1 MRRALLLLIL
11 LCASQTGFA
20 QLQDTLEEQVIKGR
34 RMPSVDLPLMP
45 GTKISTVD
53 SAALQRFSNN
63 TIAALLTEQ
72 LPLFVRTTGVN
83 GPTTLSIRGA
93 SAAQSA
99 VLWEGVPIQ
108 NAALGLTDLSLL
120 QAGLFDNVAVVYGGN
135 PALSG
140 SGNVGG
146 ALLLS
151 GGRLPFD
158 SVRRFSGRATVGFGS
173 FGRRSGLVGFQKS
186 GPKSAFSVR
195 LFGEEAQ
202 NNFEYQPADPV
213 LPKRELANAGYHS
226 AGALVRAAQQT
237 AGGVRMEQSAWLTT
251 VRRQIP
257 PALFEQSSVKEQRDA
272 SIRLRFSAEKTVRNV
287 ALKAQLAGF
296 SELLHYEDAA
306 VNLVSDLRVHTVFGE
321 ASARFDLG
329 GWRVQTALPF
339 QFSIADITVAN
350 NPTQTR
356 WGGVV
361 TAGRTF
367 WGKKLQTATT
377 LRTEMIDG
385 RTIVLPGESVSGQI
399 LPAVQLRA
407 GVQRSYRAPTLQE
420 RYYFPG
426 GNRALLPEEGWSY
439 EGGLSLKKP
448 RTEASNRIAAS
459 ADFTV
464 FQRDIKNWIIWYG
477 GAIWTPHNIAKV
489 RTRGF
494 EAEGELRYTAPRFN
508 AGLRS
513 AGSYT
518 RATTMESV
526 VARDGSVGSQIPH
539 TPFWNARLGAW
550 LGGKRAQLHWNAA
563 YTGFR
568 YITSDESA
576 FVPDFFVQ
584 NLTLE
589 LPIRLERADL
599 RLQLRCEN
607 VGNVSYVVVAARP
620 APGRAFGVLL
630 QVGLE

>member
-1 MRRALLLLIL
+1 MRRAFLLLIL
-11 LCASQTGFA
+11 LCASQTGWA
-20 QLQDTLEEQVIKGR
+20 QLQDTLEEQVIRGQR
-34 RMPSVDLPLMP
+34 TLPAELPQMP
-45 GTKISTVD
+45 GTRISTVD
-53 SAALQRFSNN
+53 SEAVQRFSNS
-63 TIAALLTEQ
+63 TVAALLTEQ

-83 GPTTLSIRGA
+83 GPATLSIRGA

-151 GGRLPFD
+151 GSKLPFD
-158 SVRRFSGRATVGFGS
+158 SVRRFSGRAALGLGS

-186 GPKSAFSVR
+186 GWKSAFSIR

-202 NNFEYQPADPV
+202 NDFTYSPADPA
-213 LPKRELANAGYHS
+213 LPKRTLTNAGYGGG
-226 AGALVRAAQQT
+226 GALLRAAQQT
-237 AGGVRMEQSAWLTT
+237 AGGVRLEQSLWFTS

-257 PALFEQSSVKEQRDA
+257 PALFEQGSIKEQRDA
-272 SIRLRFSAEKTVRNV
+272 ALRLRFSAEKMVRNV

-296 SELLHYEDAA
+296 SESLHYEDAA
-306 VNLVSDLRVHTVFGE
+306 VNLVSGLRVHTVFGE
-321 ASARFDLG
+321 ASARFGLG
-329 GWRVQTALPF
+329 RWQLQTALPL
-339 QFSIADITVAN
+339 QFSIADIAGAN

-356 WGGVV
+356 WGGMV
-361 TAGRTF
+361 TAGRDLF
-367 WGKKLQTATT
+367 GAKLRTATT
-377 LRTEMIDG
+377 LRTEIIDG
-385 RTIVLPGESVSGQI
+385 RTLVLPGESVSWQA
-399 LPAVQLRA
+399 LPVVQLRA
-407 GVQRSYRAPTLQE
+407 AVQRSYRAPTLQE

-439 EGGLSLKKP
+439 EGGMALKKP
-448 RTEASNRIAAS
+448 AGRVSNRIAAT

-477 GAIWTPHNIAKV
+477 GAIWTPHNIARV
-489 RTRGF
+489 RTRGL
-494 EAEGELRYTAPRFN
+494 EAEGELRYTAPCFN

-550 LGGKRAQLHWNAA
+550 LGTARAQLHWNAA

-589 LPIRLERADL
+589 LPLSFKRMNL
-599 RLQLRCEN
+599 RLQARCEN
-607 VGNVSYVVVAARP
+607 VGNVSYVVVAGRP

>member
-1 MRRALLLLIL
+1 MRRAFLLLTL
-11 LCASQTGFA
+11 LCTSQTGFA
-20 QLQDTLEEQVIKGR
+20 QLQDTLEEQVILGR
-34 RMPSVDLPLMP
+34 RTAPAGLPQMP
-45 GTKISTVD
+45 GSKISTVD
-53 SAALQRFSNN
+53 SNALKRFSNS
-63 TIAALLTEQ
+63 TVAALITEQ

-83 GPTTLSIRGA
+83 GPATLSIRGA

-99 VLWEGVPIQ
+99 VLWEGLPLQ
-108 NAALGLTDLSLL
+108 NAALGLTDLSIL

-158 SVRRFSGRATVGFGS
+158 SVRRFSGRATLGMGS
-173 FGRRSGLVGFQKS
+173 FGRRSGLVGLQKS
-186 GPKSAFSVR
+186 GPKSAFSIR
-195 LFGEEAQ
+195 LFGEEAK
-202 NNFEYQPADPV
+202 NNFEYQPADPA
-213 LPKRELANAGYHS
+213 LPKRELTNADYRS
-226 AGALVRAAQQT
+226 AGALLRAAQRT
-237 AGGVRMEQSAWLTT
+237 AGGVRFEQSAWITT

-257 PALFEQSSVKEQRDA
+257 PALFEQSSVKEQQDA
-272 SIRLRFSAEKTVRNV
+272 ALRMRFSAEKTVRNV

-296 SELLHYEDAA
+296 SESLNYEDAA
-306 VNLVSDLRVHTVFGE
+306 VNLVSDLRVYTVLGE
-321 ASARFDLG
+321 ASARFNAG
-329 GWRVQTALPF
+329 KWQVQTALPL
-339 QFSIADITVAN
+339 QFSVAEISGAN
-350 NPTQTR
+350 HPTQTR

-361 TAGRTF
+361 TAGRLF
-367 WGKKLQTATT
+367 LGEKLQTATT
-377 LRTEMIDG
+377 LRTEIIDG
-385 RTIVLPGESVSGQI
+385 KTIVLPGESLLGQL
-399 LPAVQLRA
+399 LPFLQLRA
-407 GVQRSYRAPTLQE
+407 AVQRSYRAPTLQE

-439 EGGLSLKKP
+439 EGGIAFKKP
-448 RTEASNRIAAS
+448 QDEASKRMIAS
-459 ADFTV
+459 ADFTL

-508 AGLRS
+508 GGLRA

-550 LGGKRAQLHWNAA
+550 AGNKRAQLHWNAA

-576 FVPDFFVQ
+576 SVPDFFVQ

-589 LPIRLERADL
+589 LPLRLKRADL

-607 VGNVSYVVVAARP
+607 VGDISYVVVAGRP

-630 QVGLE
+630 QIGLE

>member
-1 MRRALLLLIL
+1 MRRLFLLLL
-11 LCASQTGFA
+11 LCAAQTGWA
-20 QLQDTLEEQVIKGR
+20 QLQDTLEEQVIRGQR
-34 RMPSVDLPLMP
+34 TMPVSLPQMP

-53 SAALQRFSNN
+53 SDALRRFSNS
-63 TIAALLTEQ
+63 TVAALITEQ

-83 GPTTLSIRGA
+83 GPATLSIRGA

-99 VLWEGVPIQ
+99 VLWEGIPIQ
-108 NAALGLTDLSLL
+108 NAAIGLTDVSLL
-120 QAGLFDNVAVVYGGN
+120 PAGLFDKVAVVYGGN

-151 GGRLPFD
+151 GGPLPFD
-158 SVRRFSGRATVGFGS
+158 SVRRFSGQATLGFGS
-173 FGRRSGLVGFQKS
+173 FGRRSGLVGLQRS

-195 LFGEEAQ
+195 LFGEEAK
-202 NNFEYQPADPV
+202 NNFEYQPANTA
-213 LPKRELANAGYHS
+213 LPKAELPNAGYQS
-226 AGALVRAAQQT
+226 AGALLRAAQQT
-237 AGGVRMEQSAWLTT
+237 AGGVQLEQSIWLTT
-251 VRRQIP
+251 VRRHIP
-257 PALFEQSSVKEQRDA
+257 PALFEQSSVKAQRDA
-272 SIRLRFSAEKTVRNV
+272 SIRLRFSARKTVRNIT
-287 ALKAQLAGF
+287 LKAQLAAF
-296 SELLHYEDAA
+296 SEVLNYEDAA
-306 VNLVSDLRVHTVFGE
+306 ARLASGLRVNTIFGE
-321 ASARFDLG
+321 AVARFDLG
-329 GWRVQTALPF
+329 RWHLQMALPV
-339 QFSIADITVAN
+339 QFSEAAIAGAG
-350 NPTQTR
+350 NPVQTR

-361 TAGRTF
+361 TAGRDF
-367 WGKKLQTATT
+367 LGAKLHTATT
-377 LRTEMIDG
+377 LRTEVIDG
-385 RTIVLPGESVSGQI
+385 RTIVLPGESLSGQL

-407 GVQRSYRAPTLQE
+407 SVQRSYRAPTLQE

-426 GNRALLPEEGWSY
+426 GNRGLLPEEGWSY
-439 EGGLSLKKP
+439 EGGVALKKP
-448 RTEASNRIAAS
+448 RNEASNRLSAS
-459 ADFTV
+459 ADLTL

-477 GAIWTPHNIAKV
+477 GAVWTPHNIAKV
-489 RTRGF
+489 RTWGF
-494 EAEGELRYTAPRFN
+494 EAESELRYTAPRFN

-518 RATTMESV
+518 RATTMESM

-550 LGGKRAQLHWNAA
+550 MGGKRAQLHWNAA

-589 LPIRLERADL
+589 LPLHLKRADL
-599 RLQLRCEN
+599 RLQARCEN
-607 VGNVSYVVVAARP
+607 VGNVSYVVVAGRP